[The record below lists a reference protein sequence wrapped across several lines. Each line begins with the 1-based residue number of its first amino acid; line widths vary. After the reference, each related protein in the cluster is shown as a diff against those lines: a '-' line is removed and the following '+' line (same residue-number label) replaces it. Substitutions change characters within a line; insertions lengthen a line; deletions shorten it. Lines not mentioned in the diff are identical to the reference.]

1 MYIYLYIHGWSDMHA
16 CTYILHWPKSFE
28 FFGNLKELSDR
39 PNVIK
44 YAYFLK
50 IAFD

>member
-1 MYIYLYIHGWSDMHA
+1 MHA
-16 CTYILHWPKSFE
+16 HIYCIGQKSFE

-50 IAFD
+50 IAFG